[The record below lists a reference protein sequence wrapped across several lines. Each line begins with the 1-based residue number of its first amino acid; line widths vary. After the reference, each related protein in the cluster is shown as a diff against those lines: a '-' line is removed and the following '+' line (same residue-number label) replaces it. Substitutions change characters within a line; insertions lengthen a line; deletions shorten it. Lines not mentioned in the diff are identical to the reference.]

1 MGEENLLDG
10 EKSKRKVALS
20 LSSLLL
26 LLFLL
31 FCLLPLMDL
40 VVVVA
45 GHAMCIKCGYL
56 IFFVVFERYFALE
69 KFCTLP
75 KSKKK
80 KLFLQMLL
88 ERK

>member
-1 MGEENLLDG
+1 
-10 EKSKRKVALS
+10 
-20 LSSLLL
+20 
-26 LLFLL
+26 
-31 FCLLPLMDL
+31 MDL